1 MISQG
6 GKTIIQQFVTKTKDL
21 LLQSTLAT
29 LQEKYGIWEDGH
41 TIPVERLS
49 TKDTDEIHIAKMLRD
64 RLKHIINSLP
74 DESIEKEKV
83 AVGQLVAEQAFTI
96 LNRFCALRMCEER
109 DLIFETI
116 RGGYNSQGFLSYDA
130 VTGGGSVGSQ
140 YLRYKWYLSSIY
152 DELSVEL
159 PAVFDR
165 YSQFCLVFPDET
177 TLQNLLALINA
188 ENLTAFYDE
197 QAGETINFWQEDE
210 TIGWIYQYYNS
221 LEERRKIREE
231 STRPRNSR
239 EMAIRNQFFTPD
251 YIVKF
256 LTDNTLGR
264 IWYEMTGGQSHIY
277 EVCEYMVRKP
287 GEEIHFRELKEPT
300 EIRTLDPT
308 CGSMHFGLYAY
319 SLYEYIYLDAWDNQ
333 PTLLTE
339 YRYSLTREEFKKK
352 IPALILE
359 HNIYGCEIDPRALQM
374 AALSL
379 WLRAQRSYNEL
390 QIPREERPL
399 ITHSNLVLAEGM
411 PGNKKMFSILLSELD
426 APMQRLIK
434 KIWEKMRF
442 VGEAGLLI
450 RMEKEIE
457 KEIDDL
463 RKNWSKVA
471 KSKDLDM
478 FSATLEQDIEE
489 SIKAVQLSGKDAKE
503 MFFAQVTDRLHDAL
517 RNISEQL
524 SEEEGYENAL
534 FTEDATRGFA
544 FIELCQQRFD
554 VIVMN
559 PPFGEGSENTVPY
572 LDTNYSDW
580 CRNLVCAFF
589 IRMNE
594 MLAEGGRVG
603 AIFDRTV
610 LIKSSYEAFRRS
622 SICGFI
628 DYCADTGWG
637 VLDASVETSTLVLV
651 KKHTN
656 RSGVFFDVLSVVPEI
671 KNKTL
676 KELVSHYGME
686 YKSPHIFVA
695 PSSEFSS
702 LPNAVIGYYFDNHI
716 LDLFQHD
723 NLERRGIIARHGYTF
738 VAPVQY
744 KLFYEITEPKPN
756 FYHLY
761 PGGLYTLF
769 YIPYRMLLDWRKD
782 GEVAQQYK
790 SFRSCRIEWQFKP
803 GVGYGERGD
812 IVDTH
817 VFKKNCFFNHEGM
830 AFPCLTEKQSYLCLS
845 YTNSIL
851 SQYAVNLYT
860 GQHKQAG
867 NMNLIPMPESNG
879 QENRIQTLV
888 HSIVGIKRFWFSLDE
903 TVLEYRGFLSRL
915 DIKDTIVASIHAL
928 QEKLLRDVSLY
939 HSLIE
944 DNDNLWMDLAR
955 IEEQSPF
962 RNRLNE
968 YKKRRPN
975 EELISIDGLTTNNT
989 ISITGVC
996 KELIMELAGL
1006 SFGRWDVSFI
1016 CNRHVPIFN
1025 DIFDELPFMP
1035 EVSLNRS
1042 SIPSNYPLD
1051 IPKDGILVQASDS
1064 QLSLVSRMR
1073 STMLA
1078 IWKDNAND
1086 IEYELCKLI
1095 GVDSLQEYFD
1105 NPNGFF
1111 DYHYKRY
1118 TKSRRK
1124 APIYWPLSSAHGA
1137 FTVWVYYPSLSSN
1150 TLPQIVLLLGKEI
1163 EATKSELTAAQFT
1176 KDRVE
1181 ENRLRILLA
1190 DLESMVTDLNA
1201 VIELPYRPNHEDGV
1215 PVTAAPLAKF
1225 FQHSGWRNEC
1235 LENLEKLNS
1244 GEYDWSHLAYSMF
1257 PVRIREKAKNDWCMA
1272 ITHGL
1277 EDICLN
1283 KPKTKK
1289 AKKTKEDEASSN
1301 LFE

>member
-1 MISQG
+1 MISQS
-6 GKTIIQQFVTKTKDL
+6 GKSIIQQFVTRTKEL

-41 TIPVERLS
+41 KIPVEKLS
-49 TKDTDEIHIAKMLRD
+49 TKDTDDIHVARMLRE
-64 RLKHIINSLP
+64 RLKHIVNSLP
-74 DESIEKEKV
+74 EETADKDKV
-83 AVGQLVAEQAFTI
+83 AVGQLIAEQAFTI

-130 VTGGGSVGSQ
+130 VTGGGTVGNQ
-140 YLRYKWYLSSIY
+140 YTRYKWYLSSIS

-165 YSQFCLVFPDET
+165 YSQFCLIFPDET

-188 ENLTAFYDE
+188 DNLTAYYDA
-197 QAGETINFWQEDE
+197 QTGETINFWQEDE

-231 STRPRNSR
+231 SSRPRNSR
-239 EMAIRNQFFTPD
+239 EMAIRNQFFTPE

-277 EVCEYMVRKP
+277 ELCEYMVRKP
-287 GEEIHFRELKEPT
+287 DEEIPFRALKEPT

-319 SLYEYIYLDAWDNQ
+319 GLYEYIYLDAWDNQ
-333 PTLLTE
+333 PALLAE

-411 PGNKKMFSILLSELD
+411 PGNKKMFNILLSELD

-457 KEIDDL
+457 KEIEDL
-463 RKNWSKVA
+463 RKNWYKVA
-471 KSKDLDM
+471 KSEDLNM
-478 FSATLEQDIEE
+478 FSETLEQDIEE
-489 SIKAVQLSGKDAKE
+489 SIKAAQLAKKEAKE
-503 MFFAQVTDRLHDAL
+503 EFFVQVAERLQDAL
-517 RNISEQL
+517 RKISEQL
-524 SEEEGYENAL
+524 TAEEGYENAL

-559 PPFGEGSENTVPY
+559 PPFGEGSENTIPY

-610 LIKSSYEAFRRS
+610 LIKSSYEDFRRS
-622 SICGFI
+622 AICGYI

-637 VLDASVETSTLVLV
+637 VLDASVETSTLVLQ
-651 KKHTN
+651 KYAGSSN
-656 RSGVFFDVLSVVPEI
+656 GVFFNVLEI
-671 KNKTL
+671 ETEQKKHGL
-676 KELVSHYGME
+676 KCLIDGFWAGNLGNGCY
-686 YKSPHIFVA
+686 VA
-695 PSSEFSS
+695 PSIDFLN
-702 LPNAVIGYYFDNHI
+702 LPNTVIGYFFDKNI
-716 LDLFQHD
+716 LNIFKFENMETRGFVSKKGHDLAA
-723 NLERRGIIARHGYTF
+723 NIYPR
-738 VAPVQY
+738 
-744 KLFYEITEPKPN
+744 LFYEVVDTSN
-756 FYHLY
+756 FSLMYN
-761 PGGLYTLF
+761 GGPFSLF
-769 YIPYRMLLDWRKD
+769 YFPYADVVFWN
-782 GEVAQQYK
+782 EEII
-790 SFRSCRIEWQFKP
+790 RSNPLCNLRSLHLQ
-803 GVGYGERGD
+803 GLGTVGYGKRGD
-812 IVDTH
+812 ILDAH
-817 VFKKNCFFNHEGM
+817 VLKKGFIFTREGIGVPDLSSENGY
-830 AFPCLTEKQSYLCLS
+830 ATLSYL
-845 YTNSIL
+845 NSNVAQFTINL
-851 SQYAVNLYT
+851 YCAQHKGNGYVNL
-860 GQHKQAG
+860 
-867 NMNLIPMPESNG
+867 LPMPDFAG
-879 QENRIQTLV
+879 RIQEIIRM
-888 HSIVGIKRFWFSLDE
+888 SNDIIDIKREWFSYDE
-903 TVLEYRGFLSRL
+903 TVLEYRGFIRPFFLQFDS
-915 DIKDTIVASIHAL
+915 IVSVINHIQAN
-928 QEKLLRDVSLY
+928 LLGAFKRY
-939 HSLIE
+939 NELIE
-944 DNDNLWMDLAR
+944 SNDKLWMSLAG
-955 IEEQSPF
+955 IESESSFGQQILDYRS
-962 RNRLNE
+962 
-968 YKKRRPN
+968 RRTQ
-975 EELISIDGLTTNNT
+975 EELF
-989 ISITGVC
+989 SITGLSSRNHIFVNYFA
-996 KELIMELAGL
+996 KEIIQELVGVE
-1006 SFGRWDVSFI
+1006 FGRWDI
-1016 CNRHVPIFN
+1016 DYLIGNK
-1025 DIFDELPFMP
+1025 DIPAFKDVFEAIPFMP
-1035 EVSLNRS
+1035 EVSLNRT
-1042 SIPSNYPLD
+1042 PTNYP
-1051 IPKDGILVQASDS
+1051 INVPEDGILLLSGDS
-1064 QLSLVSRMR
+1064 PLSIVSKLRN
-1073 STMLA
+1073 TMFA
-1078 IWKDNAND
+1078 IWKDKAND

-1095 GVDSLQEYFD
+1095 GVDSLQDYFD

-1111 DYHYKRY
+1111 DYHFKRY

-1137 FTVWVYYPSLSSN
+1137 FTVWIYYPKLSQN
-1150 TLPQIVLLLGKEI
+1150 TLPQVVLLLGKEI
-1163 EATKSELTAAQFT
+1163 EATKSELTAAQLNQD
-1176 KDRVE
+1176 KVE
-1181 ENRLRILLA
+1181 ENRLRFLLA
-1190 DLESMVTDLNA
+1190 DLEGMVSDFNA
-1201 VIELPYRPNHEDGV
+1201 IIELPYRPSHDDGI

-1225 FQHSGWRNEC
+1225 FQHTGWRNEC
-1235 LENLEKLNS
+1235 LDNLEKLNS

-1257 PVRIREKAKNDWCMA
+1257 PVRIREKAKKDWCLA
-1272 ITHGL
+1272 LTHGL

-1283 KPKTKK
+1283 KPKAKK
-1289 AKKTKEDEASSN
+1289 AKKSQDEDDSAK
-1301 LFE
+1301 LFD

>member
-6 GKTIIQQFVTKTKDL
+6 GKSIIQQFVTRTKEL

-41 TIPVERLS
+41 KIPVEKLS
-49 TKDTDEIHIAKMLRD
+49 TKDTDDIHVARMLRE
-64 RLKHIINSLP
+64 RLKHIVNSLP
-74 DESIEKEKV
+74 EETADKDKV
-83 AVGQLVAEQAFTI
+83 AVGQLIAEQAFTI

-130 VTGGGSVGSQ
+130 VTGGGAVGNQ
-140 YLRYKWYLSSIY
+140 YTRYKWYLSSIF

-165 YSQFCLVFPDET
+165 YSQFCLIFPDET

-188 ENLTAFYDE
+188 DNLTAYYDA
-197 QAGETINFWQEDE
+197 QMGETINFWQEDE

-231 STRPRNSR
+231 SSRPRNSR
-239 EMAIRNQFFTPD
+239 EMAIRNQFFTPE

-277 EVCEYMVRKP
+277 ELCEYMVRKP
-287 GEEIHFRELKEPT
+287 DEEIPFRALKEPT

-319 SLYEYIYLDAWDNQ
+319 GLYEYIYLDAWDNQ
-333 PTLLTE
+333 PALLAE

-411 PGNKKMFSILLSELD
+411 PGNKKMFNILLSELD

-457 KEIDDL
+457 KEIEDL
-463 RKNWSKVA
+463 RKNWYKVA
-471 KSKDLDM
+471 KSEDLNM
-478 FSATLEQDIEE
+478 FSDTLERDIEE
-489 SIKAVQLSGKDAKE
+489 SIKAAQLAQKEVKEEFFVQVAE
-503 MFFAQVTDRLHDAL
+503 RLQNAL
-517 RNISEQL
+517 RKISEQL
-524 SEEEGYENAL
+524 TAEEGYENAL

-544 FIELCQQRFD
+544 FIELCQKRFD

-610 LIKSSYEAFRRS
+610 LIKSSYEDFRRS
-622 SICGFI
+622 AICGFI

-637 VLDASVETSTLVLV
+637 VLDASVETSTLVLA
-651 KKHTN
+651 KEYSDRT
-656 RSGVFFDVLSVVPEI
+656 GVFFDVLSI
-671 KNKTL
+671 TTDKKNHAL
-676 KELVSHYGME
+676 KESVSHYE
-686 YKSPHIFVA
+686 LKSDSPNVYVA
-695 PSSEFSS
+695 QSSEFSS

-716 LDLFQHD
+716 LELFQHE
-723 NLERRGIIARHGYTF
+723 NLEQRGIIARHGYTF

-744 KLFYEITEPKPN
+744 KLFYEITQPKPN

-769 YIPYRMLLDWRKD
+769 YIPYRILLDWRKN

-867 NMNLIPMPESNG
+867 NMNLIPMPESDG
-879 QENRIQTLV
+879 QESRIKTLV
-888 HSIVGIKRFWFSLDE
+888 QDIVGIKRFWFSIDE

-915 DIKDTIVASIHAL
+915 DIENTIATSIQAL
-928 QEKLLRDVSLY
+928 QEKLSRDDSQY
-939 HSLIE
+939 HLLIAE
-944 DNDNLWMDLAR
+944 NDDLWMGLAK
-955 IEEQSPF
+955 IEEDSSF
-962 RNRLNE
+962 RYRLNE
-968 YKKRRPN
+968 YKQRRPK
-975 EELISIDGLTTNNT
+975 EELISIDGLTVNNT
-989 ISITGVC
+989 ISEIGVC
-996 KELIMELAGL
+996 KELIMELVGL
-1006 SFGRWDVSFI
+1006 SFGRWDITFI
-1016 CNRHVPIFN
+1016 KNRHIPDFN

-1035 EVSLNRS
+1035 EVCLDS
-1042 SIPSNYPLD
+1042 SNIPSNYP
-1051 IPKDGILVQASDS
+1051 IEVPNDGILVQASDN
-1064 QLSLVSRMR
+1064 QLSLVSRLR
-1073 STMLA
+1073 STMVA
-1078 IWKDNAND
+1078 IWKDKAND

-1095 GVDSLQEYFD
+1095 GVDSLQDYFD

-1111 DYHYKRY
+1111 EYHFKRY

-1137 FTVWVYYPSLSSN
+1137 FTVWVYYPKLSQN

-1163 EATKSELTAAQFT
+1163 EATKSELTAAQLNQD
-1176 KDRVE
+1176 KVE
-1181 ENRLRILLA
+1181 ENRLRFLLA
-1190 DLESMVTDLNA
+1190 DLEGMVSDLNA
-1201 VIELPYRPNHEDGV
+1201 VIELPYRPSHDDGI
-1215 PVTAAPLAKF
+1215 PVTAAPLARF
-1225 FQHSGWRNEC
+1225 FQHNGWRNEC
-1235 LENLEKLNS
+1235 FDNLEKLNS
-1244 GEYDWSHLAYSMF
+1244 GEYDWSHLAYCLF
-1257 PVRIREKAKNDWCMA
+1257 PVRIREKAKKDWCLA
-1272 ITHGL
+1272 LTHGL

-1283 KPKTKK
+1283 RPK
-1289 AKKTKEDEASSN
+1289 AKKTKKTEDEDKSAK
-1301 LFE
+1301 LFD